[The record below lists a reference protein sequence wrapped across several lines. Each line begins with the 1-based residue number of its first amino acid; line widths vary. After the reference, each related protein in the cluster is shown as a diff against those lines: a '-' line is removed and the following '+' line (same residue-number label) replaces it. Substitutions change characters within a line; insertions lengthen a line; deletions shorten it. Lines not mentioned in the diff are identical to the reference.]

1 MPATRCSPLGGSP
14 GNLVGSLEH
23 LAASRPTQRAP
34 TFPLT
39 ASRVARHT
47 ISVALATAPEFRG
60 AQLWTRLALP
70 VAAAIALEIYGAR
83 AFAQTEAPPRLLP
96 TQQDLK
102 PAFTL
107 EDADRSAIALNDLR
121 GQIVVVHFFATWCEP
136 CRVELPALRRL
147 AERDGSLRVL
157 AISVAEPEA
166 RVRTFLEKMPLN
178 FPVVI
183 DRDRSVSKS
192 WAVSALPTTY
202 ILDRELRP
210 RLFVEQDY
218 PWDQIDIPALETSL
232 SIAPV
237 QPTPTPSSFNRGEKH
252 DVTSP

>member
-1 MPATRCSPLGGSP
+1 M
-14 GNLVGSLEH
+14 
-23 LAASRPTQRAP
+23 
-34 TFPLT
+34 
-39 ASRVARHT
+39 
-47 ISVALATAPEFRG
+47 
-60 AQLWTRLALP
+60 ALP
-70 VAAAIALEIYGAR
+70 FAAAIALGLYGVS
-83 AFAQTEAPPRLLP
+83 AFAQSEEAPRLLP
-96 TQQDLK
+96 APQDPK

-107 EDADRSAIALNDLR
+107 EDADRNAIALNDLR
-121 GQIVVVHFFATWCEP
+121 GRIVVVHFFATWCEP

-147 AERDGSLRVL
+147 AERDGALRVL

-166 RVRTFLEKMPLN
+166 RVRAFLEKMPLN

-183 DRDRSVSKS
+183 DRDHSVSKS

-218 PWDQIDIPALETSL
+218 PWDQIDVPTLEASL
-232 SIAPV
+232 SAPA
-237 QPTPTPSSFNRGEKH
+237 QPTVTPTPSSFNGGEKH